1 MELKDIAAVSGKP
14 GLYKIVKPARAAMIL
29 ETLDEKKQKIIVTG
43 NNRLSV
49 LKEISIYTT
58 TKEGTFPLEDT
69 LVEIHKKY
77 KAELPVSSSSSETE
91 LYSFI
96 EEIVPEYDREKV
108 YPSDLKKLVGWYKII
123 HNHAP
128 EILETKEKE
137 KVKEKK
143 A

>member
-14 GLYKIVKPARAAMIL
+14 GLFKIVKPARSAMIL
-29 ETLDEKKQKIIVTG
+29 ETLDEKKQKIIITG

-69 LVEIHKKY
+69 LVKIYEKY
-77 KAELPVSSSSSETE
+77 KEELPVSSASSESE

-96 EEIVPEYDREKV
+96 EEVVPEYDREKV

-123 HNHAP
+123 LNHAP
-128 EILETKEKE
+128 GILEKKEKAE
-137 KVKEKK
+137 EKK
-143 A
+143 S